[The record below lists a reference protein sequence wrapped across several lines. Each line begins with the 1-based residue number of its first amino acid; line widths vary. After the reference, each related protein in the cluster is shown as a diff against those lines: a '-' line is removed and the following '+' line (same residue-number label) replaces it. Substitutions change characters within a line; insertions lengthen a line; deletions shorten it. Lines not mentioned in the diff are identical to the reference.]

1 MTGLRPSSTLEF
13 AGTTVTRVRA
23 QCCRNPTTNGS
34 PFPPSLEN
42 LWSGDGYFHI
52 HQVKNCAFACRR
64 HCATIWQA
72 KTATS
77 QAKKNLL
84 TCSKHA
90 ARRIAKVG
98 FVSVKS
104 LSKKNCGH
112 AFRCIY
118 SRKNDIRVSSRYLH
132 GGSAQS
138 PTAKR
143 PRC

>member
-13 AGTTVTRVRA
+13 AGTTVTTVRA
-23 QCCRNPTTNGS
+23 QCCRNPATNSS
-34 PFPPSLEN
+34 PFPPSVEN
-42 LWSGDGYFHI
+42 LWSEDGYFHI

-104 LSKKNCGH
+104 VSNKLWACLPVHIQPEERHPSEQSVPPRRLCPVSYSKT
-112 AFRCIY
+112 
-118 SRKNDIRVSSRYLH
+118 S
-132 GGSAQS
+132 
-138 PTAKR
+138 
-143 PRC
+143 